1 MQIRRLR
8 LLNFRQ
14 HEHTELELGAG
25 LTGIVGPNGA
35 GKTTLLEAIAWA
47 MYGMPAARGSRE
59 SIRRRGAPPR
69 SRVEVELEFG
79 LGAHHYRILRT
90 LHQAELYQDGDPAP
104 VANSLAAVTE
114 RVTRLL
120 GMTREEFFN
129 TYFTGQKELAVMA
142 AMSAPERAQFLS
154 RVLGYE
160 RIRAAQD
167 RLKEKRSALRARL
180 DALRAAIGDLGG
192 LEAEAEQAS
201 ERVAAAERWER
212 DAGERLATA
221 ERRLAE
227 VRPEWERLQQLRE
240 SALALESDLRVA
252 DHRIAAAAEQVERLE
267 RQAADA
273 AASATRLED
282 VRRRLAPLP
291 ELKEEFAALEH
302 QAGLVAQ
309 RKGLLAQL
317 ADVRRHLTSVDE
329 RTGRLPSTG
338 TLVAARERVSE
349 VRASLTVVV
358 LDAEN
363 FRTAWVRDSQDA
375 RTNRQ
380 LLIDQY
386 QDLKEQRQR
395 LVKAGPEGD
404 CPTCNRPLGAE
415 YDKVLGV
422 LDRQMEQVVSNGNY
436 YKQRIEQLQVEPA
449 ELEDVER
456 RRVALELEQS
466 EAIEELGRLEAQAQD
481 APSLADERA
490 RLGSRVRELE
500 TSLQQ
505 VVEAYDETRH
515 KTLAGEIRALEPLA
529 LQAERLKVLVDR
541 GTAVA
546 AELDAARRER
556 DAGTARVT
564 ELRARREG
572 LAYSEQRYR
581 EAKDAESAAEHTRR
595 EAEVDQVRAR
605 AERSAAAEAVGAVA
619 RRRQER
625 DEREREAAAA
635 ARDLALHQELDR
647 ALSEL
652 RTELN
657 ATLRPDL
664 SELAS
669 GFVRDL
675 TNGRYT
681 ELELD
686 EEYGATLVD
695 DGDPKSVISGG
706 EEDVA
711 NLALRLAIS
720 QMIAE
725 RAGQPLSL
733 LILDEIFGS
742 LDEDR
747 RVAVVDLLRSLA
759 DRFPQVILITHID
772 SVREGFDRV
781 VRVGLDVAS
790 GVATVKDEPLGGH
803 DVAA

>member
-1 MQIRRLR
+1 MQIHRVR

-14 HEHTELELGAG
+14 HENTELELGAG
-25 LTGIVGPNGA
+25 LTGIIGPNGA

-47 MYGMPAARGSRE
+47 MYGMPAARGSRD

-69 SRVEVELEFG
+69 SRVEVELDFS
-79 LGAHHYRILRT
+79 LGAHHYRILRS
-90 LHQAELYQDGDPAP
+90 LHQAELYQDGEAAP
-104 VANSLAAVTE
+104 VANSLASVTE

-120 GMTREEFFN
+120 GMTRDEFFN

-180 DALRAAIGDLGG
+180 EALRAALGDLGG
-192 LEAEAEQAS
+192 LDAEAAQ
-201 ERVAAAERWER
+201 
-212 DAGERLATA
+212 AGERVATA
-221 ERRLAE
+221 ERAERQASDRLVAAEGRLAE
-227 VRPEWERLQQLRE
+227 VRPQWERLQQQRE
-240 SALALESDLRVA
+240 SALRFEAELQVA
-252 DHRIAAAAEQVERLE
+252 DHQVTAVAERIARLE
-267 RQAADA
+267 RQLAEASGAAE
-273 AASATRLED
+273 RLEAAWQ
-282 VRRRLAPLP
+282 RIAPLSA
-291 ELKEEFAALEH
+291 LREEFEALDH
-302 QAGLVAQ
+302 QAEAFAQ
-309 RKGLLAQL
+309 RKGLLSQL
-317 ADVRRHLTSVDE
+317 DDVRRHLASVE
-329 RTGRLPSTG
+329 QRAARLPTATALGS
-338 TLVAARERVSE
+338 ARERVGAA
-349 VRASLTVVV
+349 RASLTAVA
-358 LDAEN
+358 LDVEN
-363 FRTAWVRDSQDA
+363 ARTAWVRDSQDA
-375 RTNRQ
+375 RTKRQ
-380 LLIDQY
+380 GLIDQY
-386 QDLKEQRQR
+386 QELREQRQR

-404 CPTCNRPLGAE
+404 CPTCTRPLGEE
-415 YDKVLGV
+415 YSKVLEL
-422 LDRQMEQVVSNGNY
+422 LDRQMEEVVFNGNY

-449 ELEDVER
+449 DLDELETRRLGYER
-456 RRVALELEQS
+456 DLS
-466 EAIEELGRLEAQAQD
+466 EATEELGRLEAQTQD
-481 APSLADERA
+481 AGSLQAEHA
-490 RLGSRVRELE
+490 RLLLRVRELE
-500 TSLQQ
+500 GALERT
-505 VVEAYDETRH
+505 VGTYDEQRH
-515 KTLAGEIRALEPLA
+515 ATVAAEIRALEPLV
-529 LQAERLKVLVDR
+529 LQAERLR
-541 GTAVA
+541 GVAERAVPLA
-546 AELDAARRER
+546 SELEAARAERESAAVRANEVRER
-556 DAGTARVT
+556 LQGM
-564 ELRARREG
+564 G
-572 LAYSEQRYR
+572 YSEQRYR
-581 EAKDAESAAEHTRR
+581 DARDAEAAAEKARR
-595 EAEVDQVRAR
+595 EAEVEQVRAR
-605 AERSAAAEAVGAVA
+605 AERAAASEAVAAVA
-619 RRRQER
+619 RRRAER
-625 DEREREAAAA
+625 EQREREAEAA
-635 ARDLALHQELDR
+635 ARDLGLHQELDR
-647 ALSEL
+647 ALTDL

-657 ATLRPDL
+657 AALRPDL

-669 GFVRDL
+669 GFLRDL

-733 LILDEIFGS
+733 LVLDEIFGS

-781 VRVGLDVAS
+781 VRVGYDLAR

>member
-1 MQIRRLR
+1 MHIRRLR

-25 LTGIVGPNGA
+25 LTGIIGPNGA

-47 MYGMPAARGSRE
+47 MYGMPAARGSRD

-69 SRVEVELEFG
+69 SRVEVEMEFA
-79 LGAHHYRILRT
+79 LGAHQYRIVRS
-90 LHQAELYQDGDPAP
+90 LHQAELYQDGEAAP
-104 VANSLAAVTE
+104 IANSLASVTE

-120 GMTREEFFN
+120 GMTRDEFFN

-180 DALRAAIGDLGG
+180 EALRAALGDLAG
-192 LEAEAEQAS
+192 LDAEAA
-201 ERVAAAERWER
+201 RAAERVSAAER
-212 DAGERLATA
+212 AERTATERLGAA

-227 VRPEWERLQQLRE
+227 ERPRWERLQQLRE
-240 SALALESDLRVA
+240 SALTLESELRVTE
-252 DHRIAAAAEQVERLE
+252 HQVAAAAERLERLE
-267 RQAADA
+267 RQLAE
-273 AASATRLED
+273 ATGAVRRLEE
-282 VRRRLAPLP
+282 VRRRLAPL
-291 ELKEEFAALEH
+291 
-302 QAGLVAQ
+302 AGLRTEFELLEGQAQ
-309 RKGLLAQL
+309 AAARRSGLLAQRE
-317 ADVRRHLTSVDE
+317 DVRRHLTSVEE
-329 RTGRLPSTG
+329 RLARLPTAAALAS
-338 TLVAARERVSE
+338 ARERVVE
-349 VRASLTVVV
+349 LRASLTAVV
-358 LDAEN
+358 LDVESA
-363 FRTAWVRDSQDA
+363 RTAWVRDSQDA
-375 RTNRQ
+375 RTKRQ
-380 LLIDQY
+380 GLIDQY
-386 QDLKEQRQR
+386 QELKEQRQR

-404 CPTCNRPLGAE
+404 CPTCTRPLGSE
-415 YDKVLGV
+415 YDKVLQL
-422 LDRQMEQVVSNGNY
+422 LDRQMEEVVFNGNY

-449 ELEDVER
+449 DLDELER
-456 RRVALELEQS
+456 RRVGLEHDLS
-466 EAIEELGRLEAQAQD
+466 DATGELGRLEAQAQD
-481 APSLADERA
+481 AAALREERA
-490 RLGSRVRELE
+490 GLGRRVGELDAALERLVGD
-500 TSLQQ
+500 
-505 VVEAYDETRH
+505 YDETRH
-515 KTLAGEIRALEPLA
+515 AAVGADIRALEPLA
-529 LQAERLKVLVDR
+529 LEAERLQVVADRAGALVAERDGAR
-541 GTAVA
+541 GEREAS
-546 AELDAARRER
+546 AAR
-556 DAGTARVT
+556 AS
-564 ELRARREG
+564 ELRARLDG
-572 LAYSEQRYR
+572 LGYGEQQYR
-581 EAKDAESAAEHTRR
+581 EARDAAAAAEQGRRDAEVA
-595 EAEVDQVRAR
+595 QVRAR
-605 AERSAAAEAVGAVA
+605 AEGAAAAEAVAMVA
-619 RRRQER
+619 RRREER
-625 DEREREAAAA
+625 AGREREAEAA

-647 ALSEL
+647 ALTDL

-657 ATLRPDL
+657 AALRPDL

-669 GFVRDL
+669 GFLRDL

-686 EEYGATLVD
+686 EEYGARLVD

-733 LILDEIFGS
+733 LVLDEIFGS

-747 RVAVVDLLRSLA
+747 RTAVVDLLRSLA

-781 VRVGLDVAS
+781 VRVGFDVAS
-790 GVATVKDEPLGGH
+790 GVSTVRDEPIGGH

>member
-1 MQIRRLR
+1 MQIHRVR

-14 HEHTELELGAG
+14 HENTELELGAG
-25 LTGIVGPNGA
+25 LTGIIGPNGA

-47 MYGMPAARGSRE
+47 MYGMPAARGSRD

-69 SRVEVELEFG
+69 SRVEVELDFS
-79 LGAHHYRILRT
+79 LGAHHYRILRS
-90 LHQAELYQDGDPAP
+90 LHQAELYQDGEAAP
-104 VANSLAAVTE
+104 VANSLASVTE

-120 GMTREEFFN
+120 GMTRDEFFN

-180 DALRAAIGDLGG
+180 EALRAALGDLAG
-192 LEAEAEQAS
+192 LDAEAARAAERIATAEQAERKAS
-201 ERVAAAERWER
+201 ERLVAAE
-212 DAGERLATA
+212 GRLAQ
-221 ERRLAE
+221 
-227 VRPEWERLQQLRE
+227 VRPLWERLQQQRD
-240 SALALESDLRVA
+240 SALGLEAELRVA
-252 DHRIAAAAEQVERLE
+252 DHQVVAVADRLGRLDRQLAEAAGAAERLEAARQRLAPLAALREELAALE
-267 RQAADA
+267 RQAEA
-273 AASATRLED
+273 
-282 VRRRLAPLP
+282 
-291 ELKEEFAALEH
+291 F
-302 QAGLVAQ
+302 AQ
-309 RKGLLAQL
+309 RKGLLSQL
-317 ADVRRHLTSVDE
+317 DDVRRHLASVE
-329 RTGRLPSTG
+329 QRVERLPTPAALGS
-338 TLVAARERVSE
+338 ARERVGE
-349 VRASLTVVV
+349 VRASLTAVA
-358 LDAEN
+358 LDVEN
-363 FRTAWVRDSQDA
+363 ARTAWVRDSQDA
-375 RTNRQ
+375 RTKRQ
-380 LLIDQY
+380 GLIDQY
-386 QDLKEQRQR
+386 QELKEQRQR

-404 CPTCNRPLGAE
+404 CPTCTRPLGEE
-415 YDKVLGV
+415 YHKVLEL
-422 LDRQMEQVVSNGNY
+422 LDRQMEEVVFNGNY

-449 ELEDVER
+449 DLDELESRRLGYER
-456 RRVALELEQS
+456 DLS
-466 EAIEELGRLEAQAQD
+466 EATEELGRLEAQAQD
-481 APSLADERA
+481 AGSLQAERA
-490 RLGSRVRELE
+490 RLLLRVRELE
-500 TSLQQ
+500 ASLER
-505 VVEAYDETRH
+505 VVGSYDEQRH
-515 KTLAGEIRALEPLA
+515 AAVGAEIKGLEPLV
-529 LQAERLKVLVDR
+529 LQAERLRGAADR
-541 GTAVA
+541 AAPLA
-546 AELDAARRER
+546 AELEAARAEGEAA
-556 DAGTARVT
+556 AGRAG
-564 ELRARREG
+564 ELRARLQALE
-572 LAYSEQRYR
+572 YSEQRYR
-581 EAKDAESAAEHTRR
+581 ETRDAEAAAEKTRR
-595 EAEVDQVRAR
+595 EAEVEQVRAR
-605 AERSAAAEAVGAVA
+605 AERAAAAEAVAAVT
-619 RRRQER
+619 RRRTER
-625 DEREREAAAA
+625 EQREREAEAA
-635 ARDLALHQELDR
+635 ARDLGLHQELDR
-647 ALSEL
+647 ALTDL
-652 RTELN
+652 RSELN
-657 ATLRPDL
+657 AALRPDL

-669 GFVRDL
+669 GFLRDL

-781 VRVGLDVAS
+781 VRVGYDLAK